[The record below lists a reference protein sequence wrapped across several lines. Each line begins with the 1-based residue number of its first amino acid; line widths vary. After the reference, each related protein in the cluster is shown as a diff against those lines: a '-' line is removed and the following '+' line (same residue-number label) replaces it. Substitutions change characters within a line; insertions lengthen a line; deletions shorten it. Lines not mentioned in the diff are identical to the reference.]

1 MKTDLS
7 IRLAFRSIRTG
18 KFIIF
23 RLLSEMDSGIA
34 LATIHSAVAL
44 IPPGHIPL
52 FSEPSSHLTQ
62 STLICRVLFRSETSS
77 TCP

>member
-44 IPPGHIPL
+44 IPPGTHSSFQRAKLPL
-52 FSEPSSHLTQ
+52 DTEYSDM
-62 STLICRVLFRSETSS
+62 
-77 TCP
+77 